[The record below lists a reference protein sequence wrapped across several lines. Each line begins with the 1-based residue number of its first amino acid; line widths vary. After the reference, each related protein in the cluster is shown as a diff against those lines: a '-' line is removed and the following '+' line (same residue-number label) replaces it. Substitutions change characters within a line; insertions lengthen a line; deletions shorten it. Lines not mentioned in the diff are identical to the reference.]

1 MAIKRN
7 NREVSGAGRDLNENR
22 TEHRSPAANDLPDS
36 EADQKKLQPEE
47 TTIDVPDVSDIP
59 GQENITVPPLGELA
73 DTTISSAD
81 EEGEGL
87 FQEDEDD
94 DLDLRIGTRADV
106 SNDERTA
113 LADTEYMPTRD
124 ENNLRNARM
133 DNVDF
138 EGERL
143 NERSF
148 GEERSGKDLDVPGA
162 SADNRNEEIG
172 EEDEENNEY
181 SLGGDENDDVVQG
194 TS

>member
-1 MAIKRN
+1 MATRRN
-7 NREVSGAGRDLNENR
+7 NHEVTGNARDLNASR
-22 TEHRSPAANDLPDS
+22 TESRSSTPNDLPDS
-36 EADQKKLQPEE
+36 EADMKRLQPEE
-47 TTIDVPDVSDIP
+47 TTINLPDVSDIP

-81 EEGEGL
+81 EEGEGI
-87 FQEDEDD
+87 FEDD
-94 DLDLRIGTRADV
+94 DADLDLRMGTRADV
-106 SNDERTA
+106 TNDERRA
-113 LADTEYMPTRD
+113 LADTEHMPAID

-148 GEERSGKDLDVPGA
+148 GEEKSGRDLDVPGA

-181 SLGGDENDDVVQG
+181 SLGGDNHDDVVEGG
-194 TS
+194 T